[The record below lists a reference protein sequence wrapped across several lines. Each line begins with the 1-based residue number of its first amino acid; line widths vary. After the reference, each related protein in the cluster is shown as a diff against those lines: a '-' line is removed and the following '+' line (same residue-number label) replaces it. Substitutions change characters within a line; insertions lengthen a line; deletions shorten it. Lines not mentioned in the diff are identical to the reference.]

1 MIKRRA
7 RLTGFITIQLF
18 WILPAG
24 ALIISFLAGKYGI
37 APEELIK
44 ALSSFIKTGI
54 NTNNAETVL
63 FKIRLPRILAAFF
76 IGGSLSVS
84 GVVYQTVFRNPLV
97 SPDLLGASSGAGLGA
112 CIAIMMNFKPWLVPF
127 AAFFMG
133 IMSVGITC
141 VLCDRIYQRR
151 GNAGAYVLTGIVVSA
166 VCQSLISLIK
176 YTADPYNQLQT
187 IVFWLMGSM
196 VHVEPTAL
204 IILLCS
210 CIIGSVP
217 LFLNGWKL
225 NLLSFSDE
233 EASAMG
239 INTRLFR
246 IAMLSFATFLCS
258 AAVATS
264 GIIGWVGLMVPHMV
278 RSIIGAD
285 VRFLLPASFLLGST
299 LLLFIDDITR
309 VLLVI
314 ELPLG
319 LLTAIIGAPVFIVLL
334 IKGKGTWI

>member
-1 MIKRRA
+1 MMKGRN
-7 RLTGFITIQLF
+7 RLAGFVKIQLF
-18 WILPAG
+18 LILPVT
-24 ALIISFLAGKYGI
+24 ALIVSFLVGKYGI
-37 APEELIK
+37 TPEELIK

-76 IGGSLSVS
+76 IGGSLSMS
-84 GVVYQTVFRNPLV
+84 GVVYQTVFRNPLA
-97 SPDLLGASSGAGLGA
+97 SPDLLGASSGAGFGA
-112 CIAIMMNFKPWLVPF
+112 CIAIMLNCKPWMVPLG
-127 AAFFMG
+127 AFFMG
-133 IMSVGITC
+133 ILSVGITC
-141 VLCDRIYQRR
+141 FLCDRIYQGR
-151 GNAGAYVLTGIVVSA
+151 GNAGSYVLTGIVVSA
-166 VCQSLISLIK
+166 VFQSLISLIK

-196 VHVEPTAL
+196 VHVEPIAL

-217 LFLNGWKL
+217 LLLNGWKL
-225 NLLSFSDE
+225 NILSFSDE
-233 EASAMG
+233 ESIAMG
-239 INTRLFR
+239 MNTRSFR
-246 IAMLSFATFLCS
+246 IAMICSATFLCS

-278 RSIIGAD
+278 RSLIGAD
-285 VRFLLPASFLLGST
+285 TRLLLPASFLLGSA

-309 VLLVI
+309 VLLLI

-334 IKGKGTWI
+334 VKGKGTWI